1 MRLKILA
8 ALAATSL
15 AVILAAC
22 GGGGSDTPAVPVIT
36 AISGAAVMGP
46 VSGGT
51 VTVKQAGSGA
61 ILGTTSTGAGG
72 VYSISVQYTGDVLVE
87 VLGGTYTDSATGAPT
102 PLATPLRVVLNAN
115 GGNVTGVITPLTTMA
130 YTYAFQGSTPVTK
143 AAFDARAQALASQF
157 GLADV
162 NLATTLPVVTGTT
175 NAYGDSL
182 RALSRYMKDNGKTL
196 ATVTNTVFANAGDLS
211 AFNTLYNDALAKSG
225 SSIRV
230 NFTANG
236 FNISGTGV
244 GGGTGT
250 CGVHIQGTVTAG
262 GFIVPLSLDYCVN
275 GIAAGSCTSGNAT
288 LSQALNSQQGIV
300 GAANLAYSYAATC
313 AAGAFAISLQ

>member
-1 MRLKILA
+1 MRSKILA

-22 GGGGSDTPAVPVIT
+22 GGGGSDTPAAPVT
-36 AISGAAVMGP
+36 TTISGSAVKGP

-51 VTVKQAGSGA
+51 VTVKNAATGA
-61 ILGTTSTGAGG
+61 ILGTTSTGPGG
-72 VYSISVQYTGDVLVE
+72 VYSLSVPFSGDVIVE
-87 VLGGTYTDSATGAPT
+87 VLGGTYTDEASGAPT

-115 GGNVTGVITPLTTMA
+115 GGSVTGVVTPLTTMA

-143 AAFDARAQALASQF
+143 AAFDARAQALATQF

-175 NAYGDSL
+175 NAYGESL
-182 RALSRYMKDNGKTL
+182 RALSHYMKDNGRTL
-196 ATVTNTVFANAGDLS
+196 AMVTNAVFANAGDLS
-211 AFNTLYNDALAKSG
+211 AFNTLYNNALAKSG

-250 CGVHIQGTVTAG
+250 CGVHVQGTVTAG
-262 GFIVPLSLDYCVN
+262 GFIVPLSLDYCVS
-275 GIAAGSCTSGNAT
+275 GIAAASCTSGNAT
-288 LSQALNSQQGIV
+288 LSQAVSNQQGMV
-300 GAANLAYSYAATC
+300 GAANLAYSYAPTC
-313 AAGAFAISLQ
+313 AAGAFAINLL